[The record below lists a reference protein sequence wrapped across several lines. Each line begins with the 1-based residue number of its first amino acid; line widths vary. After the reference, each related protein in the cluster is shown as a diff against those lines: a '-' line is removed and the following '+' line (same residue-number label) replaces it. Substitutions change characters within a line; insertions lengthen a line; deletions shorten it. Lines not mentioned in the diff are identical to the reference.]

1 MKFKFALLIALLTV
15 VATVQAQE
23 HQPRQPKTP
32 ALPSAPSTSAGFPV
46 RLGDKTIFI
55 PDPEG
60 FEEATS
66 QFQAFKKRVE
76 TTEAPQNDTLGAH
89 LPVSDC
95 ELLRQGLLPTYNL
108 YTKVSVMKIARELD
122 VSAGEMAAIV
132 DDFRKNL
139 SAYLDPNGPAMKQLD
154 KHLEQGLTNL
164 DSKETKIDFNKPQQ
178 LGEFDMRIDVRSFLM
193 LMAFTINSGGTEQTQ
208 PMLATTSFV
217 RVKDR
222 VIFAYTFMKYKS
234 KADMDT
240 IKQFTTKWTD
250 SIVAANK

>member
-1 MKFKFALLIALLTV
+1 MKFKLALLIALLTV

-23 HQPRQPKTP
+23 HEPRPPKT
-32 ALPSAPSTSAGFPV
+32 LSAASTHVGFPV
-46 RLGDKTIFI
+46 RLGDRTIFI

-66 QFQAFKKRVE
+66 QFASFKRRVE

-89 LPVSDC
+89 LPLSDC

-139 SAYLDPNGPAMKQLD
+139 TSYLDPNGPAMKQLD

-164 DSKETKIDFNKPQQ
+164 DSKETKIDFNQPQQ

-234 KADMDT
+234 KADLDT
-240 IKQFTTKWTD
+240 IKQFTTKWTN

>member
-15 VATVQAQE
+15 VATAQAQE
-23 HQPRQPKTP
+23 HEPRQPKAS
-32 ALPSAPSTSAGFPV
+32 ALRSAPSGFPV
-46 RLGDKTIFI
+46 RLGNKTIFI

-60 FEEATS
+60 FEEATA
-66 QFQAFKKRVE
+66 QFVSFKKRVE
-76 TTEAPQNDTLGAH
+76 TTEAPQNDMLGAH

-139 SAYLDPNGPAMKQLD
+139 GAYLDPNGPAMKQLD
-154 KHLEQGLTNL
+154 KHLEEGLTNL
-164 DSKETKIDFNKPQQ
+164 DAKETKVDFSKPQQ

-193 LMAFTINSGGTEQTQ
+193 LMSFTINSGGNEQTQ

-222 VIFAYTFMKYKS
+222 VIFAYTFMKYRT
-234 KADMDT
+234 KADIDT

-250 SIVAANK
+250 NIVAANK